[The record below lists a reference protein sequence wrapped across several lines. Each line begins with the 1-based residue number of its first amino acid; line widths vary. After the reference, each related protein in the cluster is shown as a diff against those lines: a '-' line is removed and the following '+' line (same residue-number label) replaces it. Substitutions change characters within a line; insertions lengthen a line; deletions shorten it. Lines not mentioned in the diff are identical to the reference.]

1 MMLISSREIV
11 GSLLSLIPFHFFHF
25 GIISLFMTR
34 GWYPQS
40 YQHCWWGLCSIFV
53 CLKQNIYR
61 FSVSSRERLTYV
73 YKKKRKTFFFLRSK
87 LPLRTTSKWDWLIQN
102 LFPHPTTYL
111 ASLRMDMFETS
122 QLLIFGYHHSAKLIF
137 RVIFFWHDEAL
148 LI

>member
-1 MMLISSREIV
+1 MVPAKLPALLMR
-11 GSLLSLIPFHFFHF
+11 SLLHFCLFKTKYLPFLRVF
-25 GIISLFMTR
+25 
-34 GWYPQS
+34 
-40 YQHCWWGLCSIFV
+40 
-53 CLKQNIYR
+53 
-61 FSVSSRERLTYV
+61 SRERLTYV